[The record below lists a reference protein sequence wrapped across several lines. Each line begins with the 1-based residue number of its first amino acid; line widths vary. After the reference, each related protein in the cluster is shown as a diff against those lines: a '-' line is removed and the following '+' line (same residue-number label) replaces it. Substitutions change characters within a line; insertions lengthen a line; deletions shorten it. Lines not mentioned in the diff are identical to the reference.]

1 MQNRLMHDGAS
12 LTFLDAIL
20 RHKGEASEVTERFR
34 RLSHA
39 QKEDL
44 FQFLRSL

>member
-1 MQNRLMHDGAS
+1 MHDGVS
-12 LTFLDAIL
+12 FTFLDAIL
-20 RHKGEASEVTERFR
+20 RHRGEADQARHRFEM
-34 RLSHA
+34 LSPK